1 MVFLIVVFLLY
12 WFVFN
17 KKIRHQNILLL
28 LASYI
33 FYGWWDYRFLSLIIL
48 STLVDYLVGL
58 QIHGTTKASRK
69 KVLLGISMA
78 FNIGLLAFFKYF
90 NFFVDSWIEL
100 LNSVGYQTQNSRS
113 LNIILPVGISFY
125 TFQTMSYTI
134 DVYRNK
140 LVHTKDFISFA
151 AFVSFFPK
159 LVAGPIERASNL
171 LPQILGK
178 RTFSYENGIKWTA
191 AYFVGFGEKGCNCG
205 CFGPQG
211 RRHFSKLP

>member
-1 MVFLIVVFLLY
+1 M
-12 WFVFN
+12 
-17 KKIRHQNILLL
+17 
-28 LASYI
+28 
-33 FYGWWDYRFLSLIIL
+33 
-48 STLVDYLVGL
+48 T
-58 QIHGTTKASRK
+58 
-69 KVLLGISMA
+69 

-90 NFFVDSWIEL
+90 NFFVDSWIQL

-178 RTFSYENGIKWTA
+178 RTFSYENGIKGTA
-191 AYFVGFGEKGCNCG
+191 AYFVGFGEKGCNCR